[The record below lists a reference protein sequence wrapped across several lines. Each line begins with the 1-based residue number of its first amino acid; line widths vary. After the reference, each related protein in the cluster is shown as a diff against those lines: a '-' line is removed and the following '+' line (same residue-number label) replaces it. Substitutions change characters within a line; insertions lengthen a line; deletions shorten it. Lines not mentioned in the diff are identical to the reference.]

1 MLGIRLALTAFV
13 LSLGTASAGAET
25 IVSKSYSYYPVGGQ
39 TAAKL
44 EEELWRGGPELEETG
59 NRHPGATRI
68 RINRVISFEQSGNRC
83 AVGDV
88 TVKLDTRLTL
98 PRWTDSSG
106 AERKAHLVWRTL
118 SSDIKRH
125 EERHAEIARQWSRK
139 LETALRNLRP
149 EADCVRMQAK
159 VESTSKSILEKHAA
173 DHERFDRVEAASF
186 ERRIGRILRYKAKQ
200 METGG

>member
-1 MLGIRLALTAFV
+1 MLGIRLALTALI

-25 IVSKSYSYYPVGGQ
+25 IISKSYSYYPVGGQ
-39 TAAKL
+39 TAQKL
-44 EEELWRGGPELEETG
+44 EEELWRGGPELAETG

-68 RINRVISFEQSGNRC
+68 RISREISFEQSRNRC

-88 TVKLDTRLTL
+88 KVKLDTLLTL

-106 AERKAHLVWRTL
+106 ADRKARLVWRTL

-139 LETALRNLRP
+139 LESALRNLRP
-149 EADCVRMQAK
+149 EADCIRMQAK
-159 VESTSKSILEKHAA
+159 VEATSKSILEKHAA

-200 METGG
+200 METRD

>member
-1 MLGIRLALTAFV
+1 MLGIRLALTALI
-13 LSLGTASAGAET
+13 LSIGTAAVGAET
-25 IVSKSYSYYPVGGQ
+25 IVSKSYSYYPVGGK

-44 EEELWRGGPELEETG
+44 EEELWRGGPELAETG

-68 RINRVISFEQSGNRC
+68 RISREISFEQSRNRC

-88 TVKLDTRLTL
+88 TVKLDTLLTL
-98 PRWTDSSG
+98 PNWTDSSD
-106 AERKAHLVWRTL
+106 ADRKARLVWRTL

-149 EADCVRMQAK
+149 EADCVRMQAE
-159 VESTSKSILEKHAA
+159 VEAVSKTILEKHAA

-186 ERRIGRILRYKAKQ
+186 ERRIRRILRYKAKQ